1 MPRLYQ
7 KIYLTIVAALI
18 AVVLVAGGLW
28 RLGARGPAGQGAE
41 FAAEFAAGALPDASR
56 PPAEQQRAIAAL
68 SARLRSDITLFD
80 ADRQPI
86 AVAGRP
92 APVPRPRAEPFG
104 MVHDADGPAWSLQLP
119 DGRWL
124 VARLPPRHGNPLLG
138 LVLFLAAVAGVVAL
152 CAFPVVRGLTRR
164 IERLREGVD
173 TLAAGNLAARVPVE
187 GKDEVA
193 ELARGFNHA
202 AARIEELVAAH
213 RMLLANASHELRTPL
228 ARIRMG
234 LELMGTDDNPKY
246 RASIETD
253 LRELEDLIEGL
264 LTSSRLDAM
273 TALAERAPIDLL
285 ALAAEEAARI
295 PGCAAEGEA
304 MIVSGDARLLRRLVR
319 NLLENATRHGK
330 PPVLARVS
338 ATADMVRLD
347 VTDHGAGVAA
357 ADRERV
363 FEPFFQARRDSPG
376 VGLGLALVRR
386 IARLH
391 GGEARVVDA
400 PDGGFCLRVE
410 LARAPVAARN

>member
-1 MPRLYQ
+1 
-7 KIYLTIVAALI
+7 
-18 AVVLVAGGLW
+18 
-28 RLGARGPAGQGAE
+28 
-41 FAAEFAAGALPDASR
+41 
-56 PPAEQQRAIAAL
+56 
-68 SARLRSDITLFD
+68 
-80 ADRQPI
+80 
-86 AVAGRP
+86 
-92 APVPRPRAEPFG
+92 
-104 MVHDADGPAWSLQLP
+104 
-119 DGRWL
+119 
-124 VARLPPRHGNPLLG
+124 
-138 LVLFLAAVAGVVAL
+138 
-152 CAFPVVRGLTRR
+152 
-164 IERLREGVD
+164 
-173 TLAAGNLAARVPVE
+173 
-187 GKDEVA
+187 
-193 ELARGFNHA
+193 
-202 AARIEELVAAH
+202 
-213 RMLLANASHELRTPL
+213 
-228 ARIRMG
+228 
-234 LELMGTDDNPKY
+234 
-246 RASIETD
+246 
-253 LRELEDLIEGL
+253 LIEGL